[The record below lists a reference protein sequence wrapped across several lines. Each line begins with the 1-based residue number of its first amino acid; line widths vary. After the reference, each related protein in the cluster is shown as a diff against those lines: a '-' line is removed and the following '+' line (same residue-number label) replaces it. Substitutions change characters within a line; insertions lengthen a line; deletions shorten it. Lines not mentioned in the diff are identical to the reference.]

1 MAIHMGINGHSYVN
15 INEDEVLNNFDI
27 YPNPTSSF
35 INISNNEL
43 LNKETT
49 ISIYNIL
56 GENIMNL
63 NMEKFE
69 SLKTINIE
77 NLPNGNY
84 IIKIDDGE
92 NNIYEKIVKE

>member
-1 MAIHMGINGHSYVN
+1 
-15 INEDEVLNNFDI
+15 
-27 YPNPTSSF
+27 
-35 INISNNEL
+35 
-43 LNKETT
+43 
-49 ISIYNIL
+49 
-56 GENIMNL
+56 MNL
-63 NMEKFE
+63 NMDKFE